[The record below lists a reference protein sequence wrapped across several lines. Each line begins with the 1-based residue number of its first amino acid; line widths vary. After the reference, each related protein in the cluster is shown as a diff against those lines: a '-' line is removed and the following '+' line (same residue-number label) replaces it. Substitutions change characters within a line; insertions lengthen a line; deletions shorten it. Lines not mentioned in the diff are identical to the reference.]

1 MGLHYLVV
9 SRTVYSRSTVQWCLH
24 TFSSGSEGGTG
35 VSGLSGSADLSFF
48 LSPFLSFPFPV
59 PGSPDFG
66 RRGTN
71 GMLGNKR
78 LIKRLSIYSFKGA
91 SLVPFWFITIY
102 LVFSYLSKLLFSVY
116 PRFIRAPLKSVQVK
130 DIKVMIQGF
139 LPGWGK
145 NLTLLFGGAVQ

>member
-1 MGLHYLVV
+1 MKKVENADLRLVFLLNGA
-9 SRTVYSRSTVQWCLH
+9 SLTIFEPRCFFTLYSAVL

-71 GMLGNKR
+71 GMLENKELYKIGKRSTPTQFNRR
-78 LIKRLSIYSFKGA
+78 LKIDKEKFIPLKEP
-91 SLVPFWFITIY
+91 SLFLY
-102 LVFSYLSKLLFSVY
+102 GLVFFYPSKLLFS
-116 PRFIRAPLKSVQVK
+116 
-130 DIKVMIQGF
+130 GF
-139 LPGWGK
+139 L
-145 NLTLLFGGAVQ
+145 